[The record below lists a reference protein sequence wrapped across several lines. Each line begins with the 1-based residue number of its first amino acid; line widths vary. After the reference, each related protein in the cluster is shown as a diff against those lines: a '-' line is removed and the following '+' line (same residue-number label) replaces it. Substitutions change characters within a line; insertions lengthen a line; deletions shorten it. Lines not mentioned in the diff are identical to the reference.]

1 MNDHI
6 NISKLIHELNRRAAR
21 AVVSQLS
28 FRSIVASNYLRSLF
42 EKLPGEDGSFMT
54 DPVFEAT
61 FGWRQSDKKMKDLKN
76 KPLSEAVLEALSN
89 PPKNPEDLSENYEF
103 PLDRHPYEHQL
114 ASWET
119 LLAEEKKSVL
129 VSSGTGSGKTEC
141 FLVPILEDLYKEYEE
156 LDDPLTGVRALFLYP
171 LNALINSQRERLKA
185 WTNHFEGGLRFCL
198 YNGETPTKRTKASVM
213 KKSPEEVCDRTIL
226 RENPSPILVTNSTM
240 LEYML
245 IRNEDAPIIEQSQ
258 GKLRW
263 IVLDEAHTYIGSQ
276 AAELALLLRRVIDAF
291 GVKAE
296 DVRFIATSATIGG
309 GDKKSLLAL
318 QNFLADVAGVD
329 ESQVRVIT
337 GSRKIPE
344 INESDKK
351 QVLSY
356 KVFSK
361 KSAAEQF
368 ELLCGNPPA
377 LKIRKKLATAPH
389 AASTKD
395 LIQELKT
402 VWKDMTRQDLWALID
417 TMATANDGNSAFLPV
432 RGHLFQKTLDGIYA
446 CTNASCS
453 HMPDALKDGDW
464 GYGQIYLSER
474 DFCHCGAPVQPI
486 LSCNSCGEEYLEAEE
501 NFIGEGKYELLQ
513 PTRHDDDDEFIW
525 DIEPEDESLSEPEVK
540 KDKPVKETVTLHY
553 KNSDSSTPV
562 RLQNNTREMLHEGGD
577 IILYRQVSNEVTCN
591 TCGAKDR
598 SGWKVF
604 MPKRLG
610 APFFLGDSLPTLLEH
625 SPKHGEGPFE
635 SRRLLTFTDSR
646 QGTARI
652 AARLQQDVD
661 RNKVRS
667 VLYHAVHV
675 PAGND
680 DDGKAEQLKKDIINL
695 EKAVKSSPFLNDM
708 KKDKQKELEDLSR
721 PSVREVTW
729 SDAEKA
735 INNSRDIS
743 RYMFDAFQEISSS
756 YIDKDQFGDFCLLRE
771 FMRRPRRGFQLETL
785 GMVEMFYPD
794 IDALSSC
801 PDSWGQLYSNQKDK
815 NNNAINDWKDWLTI
829 LIDVYLRENSAV
841 NYPNPDSW
849 RKLMGAKISR
859 KFIVGPRDERDYN
872 VLRWPSAKRS
882 TRSKVVSMLARG
894 FKLDTESA
902 TVIDHMEQVFDDS
915 WNAVRSKVLSPQDE
929 NRYLL
934 NLKGKAA
941 FRKLNNVWKCPYTLR
956 IVSRLFRGQ
965 SPNTPGRDI
974 DALKCSGVVLPDLPF
989 PFETDRANR
998 AKIID
1003 WLETDPLLEKAREMG
1018 VWPNRGDRIAAGEPW
1033 FRIAEHS
1040 AQVDSKEL
1048 KEYEDK
1054 FKDGKINVLSCSTTM
1069 EMGVDIGGMSVVA
1082 MNNVPPHPANYLQR
1096 AGRAGRRNE
1105 STSISY
1111 TLCKQSAHSMQVFN
1125 DPKWPFLPGMIAAPR
1140 ISLESKN
1147 IVQRHVNALLFSFWL
1162 REFSDDIP
1170 KLTSGWLMEKAEDS
1184 KAVIDGFIAWCYSIA
1199 SQSEYK
1205 QLSDSVKAITKK
1217 TSIESKTL
1225 DQLARQ
1231 SALII
1236 DAVYL
1241 KWWDEFGAMLNEL
1254 AKVSSKSKRAQQ
1266 EPAVKAINI
1275 SLDRMRQEY
1284 LLRDLAN
1291 GGFLPGYGFPTHV
1304 VSLNTLTMR
1313 ELTKSKQKTREDG
1326 FGKIRGNPSRDLAV
1340 ALREY
1345 APGAEIVIKGLV
1357 YRSAGI
1363 TLNWHRPSNLEIAPE
1378 IQNLYRHWE
1387 CNKCGD
1393 FGDTRNKLLNCPSC
1407 NAGNEKLEIKD
1418 VLEPA
1423 GFSVDL
1429 FVDPHT
1435 DVNRPTFMPFEDAK
1449 VAAVDATWKSLPNNK
1464 LGAIRYSENGL
1475 VSHVSSGMYKHCYTL
1490 CLCCGRSEPQFEK
1503 DKEVVTV
1510 SGEHK
1515 RLRGGKDSNNSAL
1528 CEGPGNDYM
1537 IRKNLYLASK
1547 IHTSV
1552 FEFQLRDS
1560 RNNYKPVKDQTIAWT
1575 IGFALRNAL
1584 TSHLGVDQR
1593 EVEVAVRDMQF
1604 EDETKG
1610 FSLCLYDTASQ
1621 GAGYV
1626 EVMQN
1631 DLIYLL
1637 KKARKRL
1644 ICPVSCDSVCKHC
1657 LLDNSSQFKEKHLNR
1672 EVAADWLDDWLKSC
1686 VIPDE
1691 LKYFGNNS
1699 SVNLSTLPYQL
1710 ELLIREQKVDRVCFF
1725 LEISEEDP
1733 ATLAYWPMLDVTQ
1746 RMIASGIDIEWIL
1759 TGNDLG
1765 SWRNRCG
1772 SQLAALLE
1780 VYDSKL
1786 YISHMSAQNI
1796 ISETG
1801 KMIMSVTTGERG
1813 RYWAGENAVLNLMED
1828 WGVVDGPIITTLEWI
1843 KRMDF
1848 PVNQLTN
1855 DDLKPVVNNTSASI
1869 KLRKELDGR
1878 TFEFGKRFIKW
1889 VNKEIPI
1896 LAKKFDSNNKLQ
1908 NLTYSDRY
1916 LRSPIHL
1923 VLLQHLI
1930 KSILNTCGDN
1940 NTAVTV
1946 ITTIMPCSNKRPFK
1960 LFHNFVDSNDRDET
1974 LSGVLSN
1981 ITENSSIDVASHNS
1995 QTSHARTLTLH
2006 FSDGDIF
2013 EIGFDQ
2019 GMGAW
2024 RYSGNSSWDNYAD
2037 TASKVD
2043 AIVDDAGSICIS
2055 GKWGTLVNIRKAK

>member
-6 NISKLIHELNRRAAR
+6 DISKLIHELNRRAAR

-61 FGWRQSDKKMKDLKN
+61 FGWQESDKKMEDLKN
-76 KPLSEAVLEALSN
+76 GLLSEVVLEALSN
-89 PPKNPEDLSENYEF
+89 PPKKPEDLSEYKF

-114 ASWET
+114 SSWET

-156 LDDPLTGVRALFLYP
+156 LGVPLTGVRALFLYP

-213 KKSPEEVCDRTIL
+213 KESPEEVRDRTIL

-245 IRNEDAPIIEQSQ
+245 IRNEDAPIVEQSQ

-291 GVKAE
+291 GVKAG
-296 DVRFIATSATIGG
+296 DVRFVATSATIGG
-309 GDKKSLLAL
+309 GDEKSLVAL
-318 QNFLADVAGVD
+318 QKFLADVAGVD
-329 ESQVRVIT
+329 ESQVHVIT

-344 INESDKK
+344 IKESDTK
-351 QVLSY
+351 QALSY
-356 KVFSK
+356 KEFSK
-361 KSAAEQF
+361 KSAKEQF
-368 ELLCGNPPA
+368 DLLCGNPPA
-377 LKIRKKLATAPH
+377 LKVRKKLTISPH
-389 AASTKD
+389 AATTTE
-395 LIQELKT
+395 LMQELKT
-402 VWKDMTRQDLWALID
+402 VWKDITRQDLWTLID
-417 TMATANDGNSAFLPV
+417 SMAAANDGNSAFLPV

-453 HMPDALKDGDW
+453 YMPDALKGGDW

-486 LSCNSCGEEYLEAEE
+486 LSCNSCGEEYLEAED

-525 DIEPEDESLSEPEVK
+525 DIEPEDESESEVI

-553 KNSDSSTPV
+553 KNSESSTPV

-577 IILYRQVSNEVTCN
+577 IVLYGQTSNEVTCN

-598 SGWKVF
+598 TGWKVF

-610 APFFLGDSLPTLLEH
+610 APFFLGDSLPTLLEY

-680 DDGKAEQLKKDIINL
+680 NDGKTEKLKEEIIHL
-695 EKAVKSSPFLNDM
+695 EKAVKDSPFLKDM
-708 KKDKQKELEDLSR
+708 LEDKQKQLEDLSL
-721 PSVREVTW
+721 PEIRELSW
-729 SDAEKA
+729 NEAEQT

-756 YIDKDQFGDFCLLRE
+756 YIDKYQFGNFCLLRE

-794 IDALSSC
+794 IDDISSC
-801 PDSWGQLYSNQKDK
+801 PESWGQLYLKQEDK
-815 NNNAINDWKDWLTI
+815 QNNAINDWKDWLTI

-841 NYPNPDSW
+841 DYPNPDSW

-859 KFIVGPRDERDYN
+859 KFIVGPSDERDYG

-882 TRSKVVSMLARG
+882 TRSKVVSMLVRG

-902 TVIDHMEQVFDDS
+902 AVIDHMEQVLSDS
-915 WNAVRSKVLSPQDE
+915 WSAVRSKVLSPQDE

-941 FRKLNNVWKCPYTLR
+941 FRKSNNVWKCPYTLR

-965 SPNTPGRDI
+965 SPNTPGRDAE
-974 DALKCSGVVLPDLPF
+974 ALKCDEVVLPDLPF
-989 PFETDRANR
+989 PFETDRSSR

-1003 WLETDPLLEKAREMG
+1003 WLETDPLLGKARELG
-1018 VWPNRGDRIAAGEPW
+1018 VWPNRGDRIASGEPW

-1040 AQVDSKEL
+1040 AQVDSQEL
-1048 KEYEDK
+1048 KKYEK
-1054 FKDGKINVLSCSTTM
+1054 MFKEGKLNVLSCSTTM

-1125 DPKWPFLPGMIAAPR
+1125 DPKWAFLPGVIAAPR
-1140 ISLESKN
+1140 ISLESAN

-1162 REFSDDIP
+1162 RDFSDDIP
-1170 KLTSGWLMEKAEDS
+1170 KLTSGWLMEKSEEG
-1184 KAVIDGFIAWCYSIA
+1184 KAVIDGFIAWCYSIT
-1199 SQSEYK
+1199 SQPEYK
-1205 QLSDSVKAITKK
+1205 KLSDSVKAITKK
-1217 TSIESKTL
+1217 TSIESRSL
-1225 DQLARQ
+1225 DQLAIQ
-1231 SALII
+1231 SALMI
-1236 DAVYL
+1236 DVINS
-1241 KWWDEFGAMLNEL
+1241 KWWVEFGSMLNEL
-1254 AKVSSKSKRAQQ
+1254 ARVSSKSKRANE

-1275 SLDRMRQEY
+1275 SLDRMRREY

-1304 VSLNTLTMR
+1304 VALNTLTMR
-1313 ELTKSKQKTREDG
+1313 ELAKSKQQTREDG
-1326 FGKIRGNPSRDLAV
+1326 FGKMRGGPSRDLAV

-1345 APGAEIVIKGLV
+1345 APGAEVVIKGLV

-1363 TLNWHRPSNLEIAPE
+1363 TLNWHRPSNLEAAPE

-1387 CNKCGD
+1387 CKKCGN
-1393 FGDTRNKLLNCPSC
+1393 FGDSRNKISNCPSC
-1407 NAGNEKLEIKD
+1407 NAENEKLEIKH

-1423 GFSVDL
+1423 GFAVDL
-1429 FVDPHT
+1429 FEDPHT

-1449 VAAVDATWKSLPNNK
+1449 VAAVDTTWKALPNNK

-1475 VSHVSSGMYKHCYTL
+1475 VSHVSSGLYGHGYTL
-1490 CLCCGRSEPQFEK
+1490 CLCCGRSEPQFAPGE
-1503 DKEVVTV
+1503 EVAAV

-1515 RLRGGKDSNNSAL
+1515 RLRGGKNSNNSAL

-1537 IRKNLYLASK
+1537 IKKDLYLASK

-1552 FEFQLRDS
+1552 FEFQLRDP
-1560 RNNYKPVKDQTIAWT
+1560 RDKFKPVKDPTIAWT

-1584 TSHLGVDQR
+1584 TSRLGVDQR
-1593 EVEVAVRDMQF
+1593 EVEVSVRDMRF
-1604 EDETKG
+1604 EDEATG

-1626 EVMQN
+1626 ERMQD

-1637 KKARKRL
+1637 NEARAGL
-1644 ICPVSCDSVCKHC
+1644 NCPVSCDSVCKHC

-1686 VIPDE
+1686 SIPDE

-1699 SVNLSTLPYQL
+1699 SVNLSTLPFQL
-1710 ELLIREQKVDRVCFF
+1710 ELLIREQKIDRVSFF

-1746 RMIASGIDIEWIL
+1746 RMLSSGIHIEWIL
-1759 TGNDLG
+1759 TGESIDI
-1765 SWRNRCG
+1765 WRNRCG
-1772 SQLAALLE
+1772 SQLSALLE
-1780 VYDSKL
+1780 LYGSKL
-1786 YISHMSAQNI
+1786 FISHMSAQNE
-1796 ISETG
+1796 ISKTG
-1801 KMIMSVTTGERG
+1801 KMIMSVTSGDRG
-1813 RYWAGENAVLNLMED
+1813 RYWAGENAVLNLMDD
-1828 WGVVDGPIITTLEWI
+1828 WGDVDGPVVTTLDWI
-1843 KRMDF
+1843 KKIEF
-1848 PVNQLTN
+1848 PLSHMIS
-1855 DDLKPVVNNTSASI
+1855 DDLRPVVTNTSASV
-1869 KLRKELDGR
+1869 KLKKELDGR
-1878 TFEFGKRFIKW
+1878 TYEFGKKFIEW
-1889 VNKEIPI
+1889 SESELNV
-1896 LAKKFDSNNKLQ
+1896 LSGKFKSNSKLQ
-1908 NLTYSDRY
+1908 KLTYSDRY
-1916 LRSPIHL
+1916 LRSPIHV
-1923 VLLQHLI
+1923 VLLHNLI
-1930 KSILNTCGDN
+1930 KSILNICGDERTN
-1940 NTAVTV
+1940 LSVVTTA
-1946 ITTIMPCSNKRPFK
+1946 MQCSDRKPFRI
-1960 LFHNFVDSNDRDET
+1960 FHNFLDTDDRDAVLE
-1974 LSGVLSN
+1974 GVLSRLSDN
-1981 ITENSSIDVASHNS
+1981 LSIEVVSHSSE
-1995 QTSHARTLTLH
+1995 TSHARTLTLN
-2006 FSDGDIF
+2006 FNDGDVF
-2013 EIGFDQ
+2013 EVDFDQ

-2024 RYSGNSSWDNYAD
+2024 RYLGNSSWDSYAD
-2037 TASKVD
+2037 IDTKVD
-2043 AIVDDAGSICIS
+2043 EIVNDTGSVGIS
-2055 GKWGTLVNIRKAK
+2055 GRWGTLINLRKIT

>member
-28 FRSIVASNYLRSLF
+28 FRSTFASNYLRTLF
-42 EKLPGEDGSFMT
+42 EKLPGEEGSFMT

-61 FGWRQSDKKMKDLKN
+61 FGWKESDKTMEDLKTSL
-76 KPLSEAVLEALSN
+76 LSEAVLEALSN
-89 PPKNPEDLSENYEF
+89 PPKKPEDFSEYKF
-103 PLDRHPYEHQL
+103 PVDRNPYEHQL
-114 ASWET
+114 TSWET
-119 LLAEEKKSVL
+119 LLAPDIKSVL

-141 FLVPILEDLYKEYEE
+141 FLVPIIEDLYREYEE
-156 LDDPLTGVRALFLYP
+156 TGTSLTGVRALFLYP

-185 WTNHFEGGLRFCL
+185 WTSHFEGGLRFCL
-198 YNGETPTKRTKASVM
+198 FNGETPTKRTKSSVM
-213 KKSPEEVCDRTIL
+213 QESPEEVSDRTIL
-226 RENPSPILVTNSTM
+226 RENPPPILVTNSTM

-245 IRNEDAPIIEQSQ
+245 IRNEDVPIVEQSQ

-296 DVRFIATSATIGG
+296 DVRFVATSATIGG
-309 GDKKSLLAL
+309 GDKKNLVAL
-318 QNFLADVAGVD
+318 QKFLADVAGVD
-329 ESQVRVIT
+329 ESQIHVVL

-344 INESDKK
+344 IDESDKK

-356 KVFSK
+356 KEFSK
-361 KSAAEQF
+361 KSAKDQF
-368 ELLCGNPPA
+368 ELLCSNPPA
-377 LKIRKKLATAPH
+377 LKVRKKLAESPH
-389 AASTKD
+389 AATTSE
-395 LIQELKT
+395 LIQELKS
-402 VWKDMTRQDLWALID
+402 VWSDVSRQDIWTLMD
-417 TMATANDGNSAFLPV
+417 CMATANDGSSPFLPV
-432 RGHLFQKTLDGIYA
+432 RGHLFQKTLDGMYA
-446 CTNASCS
+446 CTNSECS
-453 HMPDALKDGDW
+453 HMPDMLKNGDW
-464 GYGQIYLSER
+464 KYGQIYLSER

-486 LSCNSCGEEYLEAEE
+486 VSCNSCGEEYLEAED
-501 NFIGEGKYELLQ
+501 NFIGDGKYELLQ

-525 DIEPEDESLSEPEVK
+525 DIEPEEDSEENIK
-540 KDKPVKETVTLHY
+540 KVKPVKETVTLHY

-562 RLQNNTREMLHEGGD
+562 RLQNNAREILHEGGD
-577 IILYRQVSNEVTCN
+577 IVLYGQTSDEVICN

-598 SGWKVF
+598 TGWKVF

-610 APFFLGDSLPTLLEH
+610 APFFLGDSLPTLLEY

-675 PAGND
+675 PVDNND
-680 DDGKAEQLKKDIINL
+680 SKAEKLKEEIIVL
-695 EKAVKSSPFLNDM
+695 EKAVKDSPFLGDM
-708 KKDKQKELEDLSR
+708 LEDKKQEFEGLSQ
-721 PSVREVTW
+721 PSVRELNW
-729 SDAEKA
+729 SDAEQI

-743 RYMFDAFQEISSS
+743 RYMFDAFQEVSSS
-756 YIDKDQFGDFCLLRE
+756 YIDKDQFGNFCLLRE

-785 GMVEMFYPD
+785 GMLEMFYPD
-794 IDALSSC
+794 IEDLSAF
-801 PDSWGQLYSNQKDK
+801 PDSWGQLYLNREDK
-815 NNNAINDWKDWLTI
+815 KNNAINDWKNWLTI
-829 LIDVYLRENSAV
+829 FIDVYLRENSAV
-841 NYPNPDSW
+841 DYPNPDSW

-859 KFIVGPRDERDYN
+859 KYIVGPRDERIKG

-882 TRSKVVSMLARG
+882 TRSKVVAMLVRG
-894 FKLDTESA
+894 FNLDTNS
-902 TVIDHMEQVFDDS
+902 TNVIDHIEQVFVDTWDT
-915 WNAVRSKVLSPQDE
+915 VRSNVLSPQDE
-929 NRYLL
+929 KRYLL

-941 FRKLNNVWKCPYTLR
+941 FRKLNKVWKCPYTLR

-974 DALKCSGVVLPDLPF
+974 NALKCGEVKLPDLPF
-989 PFETDRANR
+989 PFETDRSSR
-998 AKIID
+998 DKIID
-1003 WLETDPLLEKAREMG
+1003 WLETDALLDKARRLG

-1040 AQVDSKEL
+1040 AQVDSQQLKKYENMFKE
-1048 KEYEDK
+1048 
-1054 FKDGKINVLSCSTTM
+1054 GKLNVLSCSTTM

-1125 DPKWPFLPGMIAAPR
+1125 DPKWPFLPGVIAAPR
-1140 ISLESKN
+1140 ISLESVN

-1162 REFSDDIP
+1162 RDFRDDIP
-1170 KLTSGWLMEKAEDS
+1170 KLTSGWLMEKSEDG

-1199 SQSEYK
+1199 SQPEYEK
-1205 QLSDSVKAITKK
+1205 LRNSVNAITKK
-1217 TSIESKTL
+1217 TGLESKII
-1225 DQLARQ
+1225 DQLAIQ

-1236 DAVYL
+1236 DVVYSI
-1241 KWWDEFGAMLNEL
+1241 WWNEFGTMLNEL
-1254 AKVSSKSKRAQQ
+1254 EKVALKSKRAQE
-1266 EPAVKAINI
+1266 EPAFKAINI
-1275 SLDRMRQEY
+1275 SMDRMRREY

-1313 ELTKSKQKTREDG
+1313 ELTKTKQNSREDG
-1326 FGKIRGNPSRDLAV
+1326 FGKMRGGPSRDLAV

-1363 TLNWHRPSNLEIAPE
+1363 TLNWHRPSNLEAAPE

-1387 CNKCGD
+1387 CKKCGD
-1393 FGDTRNKLLNCPSC
+1393 FGDSRSKIENCPSC
-1407 NAGNEKLEIKD
+1407 NADNEKLEIKQ

-1423 GFSVDL
+1423 GFAVSL
-1429 FVDPHT
+1429 FDDPHT

-1449 VAAVDATWKSLPNNK
+1449 VAAVDATWKALPNNL

-1475 VSHVSSGMYKHCYTL
+1475 VSHVSSGMYGHGYTL
-1490 CLCCGRSEPQFEK
+1490 CLCCGKAEPQFSHGE
-1503 DKEVVTV
+1503 EVAAV

-1515 RLRGGKDSNNSAL
+1515 RLRGGKDSNNSAY
-1528 CEGPGNDYM
+1528 CEGADNDYM
-1537 IRKNLYLASK
+1537 IRKDLYLTSK

-1560 RNNYKPVKDQTIAWT
+1560 RNNFKPVQDPTIAWT

-1584 TSHLGVDQR
+1584 TTHLGVDQR
-1593 EVEVAVRDMQF
+1593 EVEVSVRDMRF
-1604 EDETKG
+1604 EDEAVG

-1626 EVMQN
+1626 ERMQD

-1637 KKARKRL
+1637 KEARKGL
-1644 ICPVSCDSVCKHC
+1644 NCPVSCDSVCKHC

-1672 EVAADWLDDWLKSC
+1672 AVAANWLDDWLKSC
-1686 VIPDE
+1686 QIPEE

-1699 SVNLSTLPYQL
+1699 AVNLSTLPYQL
-1710 ELLIREQKVDRVCFF
+1710 ELILREQKVDRITFF
-1725 LEISEEDP
+1725 IEISEEDP
-1733 ATLAYWPMLDVTQ
+1733 ATLANWSMLDMTQ
-1746 RMIASGIDIEWIL
+1746 RMISIGIDVEWVL
-1759 TGNDLG
+1759 TGEVLD

-1786 YISHMSAQNI
+1786 FISHMSTPNE
-1796 ISETG
+1796 ISKSG
-1801 KMIMSVTTGERG
+1801 KVMMSVAAGDSG
-1813 RYWAGENAVLNLMED
+1813 RYWSGENAILNLSED
-1828 WGVVDGPIITTLEWI
+1828 WGVVDGPVITTLDWVKKI
-1843 KRMDF
+1843 NF
-1848 PVNQLTN
+1848 PLNHLTS
-1855 DDLKPVVNNTSASI
+1855 DDLEPVVSSQSASV
-1869 KLRKELDGR
+1869 KLSNELDGR
-1878 TFEFGKRFIKW
+1878 TSEFGDKFIGW
-1889 VNKEIPI
+1889 VKKELPI
-1896 LAKKFDSNNKLQ
+1896 LAEKFESNSKLKS
-1908 NLTYSDRY
+1908 LTYSDRY

-1923 VLLQHLI
+1923 VLLKGLI
-1930 KSILNTCGDN
+1930 RSILDSCGN
-1940 NTAVTV
+1940 KETSVTV
-1946 ITTIMPCSNKRPFK
+1946 ITTVMPYSDRTPFK
-1960 LFHNFVDSNDRDET
+1960 LFHNFIDTKDRDSV
-1974 LSGVLSN
+1974 LNGVLSE
-1981 ITENSSIDVASHNS
+1981 ITKDHSIDVLSHSS
-1995 QTSHARTLTLH
+1995 QTSHARTLTLE
-2006 FSDGDIF
+2006 FSDGDSFDID
-2013 EIGFDQ
+2013 FDQ

-2024 RYSGNSSWDNYAD
+2024 KYFGNSNWDGSGNTVTKVHLLIND
-2037 TASKVD
+2037 T
-2043 AIVDDAGSICIS
+2043 GSIYIS
-2055 GKWGTLVNIRKAK
+2055 GKWGTLINLRKN